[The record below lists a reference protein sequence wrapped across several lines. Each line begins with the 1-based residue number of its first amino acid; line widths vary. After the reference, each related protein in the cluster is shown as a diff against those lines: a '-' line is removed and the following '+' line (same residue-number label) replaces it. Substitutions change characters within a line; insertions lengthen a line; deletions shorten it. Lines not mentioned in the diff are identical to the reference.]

1 MNLDYNEGLSIYFYL
16 HNLIKFSLFLIHRKP
31 RFSLNDI
38 NIFLNEFSHIIT
50 STKRNDYIL
59 ISDMNFHYDIDVHPN
74 SLFIN
79 LVDSFSLIQH
89 LTYPTHYIGHLYD
102 IVVTP
107 IYNILSKPPI
117 CLPLITDHNVL
128 L

>member
-38 NIFLNEFSHIIT
+38 NIFLNEFSHIIK

-79 LVDSFSLIQH
+79 VVDSFH
-89 LTYPTHYIGHLYD
+89 LFNT
-102 IVVTP
+102 
-107 IYNILSKPPI
+107 
-117 CLPLITDHNVL
+117 
-128 L
+128 